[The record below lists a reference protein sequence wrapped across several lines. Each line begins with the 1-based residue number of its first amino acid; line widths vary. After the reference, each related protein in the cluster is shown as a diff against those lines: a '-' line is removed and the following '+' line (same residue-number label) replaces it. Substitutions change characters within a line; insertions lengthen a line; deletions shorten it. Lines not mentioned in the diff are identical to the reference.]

1 MTIMEI
7 KLGIAVRDYLA
18 GQIIMII
25 MDIRQDTVSMDFWD
39 GITMM
44 IEFTFE
50 NGRKKQN
57 HVNGSMRRKE

>member
-50 NGRKKQN
+50 NRRKKQN